1 MTGLGLRTIRAS
13 AIAAVLLA
21 GAGTVAA
28 QESERGFGFLEQLF
42 GGSDRVSPGQ
52 ERGAA
57 PDRNPAAGSD
67 RLAQTAAPDLMV
79 RIDRLEAQ
87 IRQLTGAI
95 EQLQYRNQQ
104 LEGLV
109 RRMQPDGDYRGQ
121 DGAAPRATTPTRPPP
136 AQQPLAQQPPA
147 QQPLAQQPLA
157 QQPPAQQPLAQQP
170 PAMLPPGTLP
180 PGATPGRRGDAF
192 DPTLNPNAP
201 GAPRPLGTTTPS
213 APLTQDE
220 QVGAPG
226 GRAAGAPLDLS
237 TLAGAPAADP
247 SFSAG
252 MAAPGGEL
260 PSPQSRNPSG
270 TGGQVAALP
279 PTDSPKDA
287 YDLAYGYVLRKDYAL
302 AEQGFRSFLGRYPS
316 DRLASDAQYWLGE
329 SLFQRQRYR
338 DAAEAFLNVST
349 KYETAA
355 RAPDALLRLGQALAA
370 MGEKEAACASFG
382 EVLRKYPRA
391 SVSVKQGVDREQKRV
406 RC

>member
-1 MTGLGLRTIRAS
+1 L
-13 AIAAVLLA
+13 
-21 GAGTVAA
+21 
-28 QESERGFGFLEQLF
+28 
-42 GGSDRVSPGQ
+42 P
-52 ERGAA
+52 
-57 PDRNPAAGSD
+57 PAA
-67 RLAQTAAPDLMV
+67 L
-79 RIDRLEAQ
+79 
-87 IRQLTGAI
+87 
-95 EQLQYRNQQ
+95 
-104 LEGLV
+104 
-109 RRMQPDGDYRGQ
+109 
-121 DGAAPRATTPTRPPP
+121 PP
-136 AQQPLAQQPPA
+136 A
-147 QQPLAQQPLA
+147 
-157 QQPPAQQPLAQQP
+157 
-170 PAMLPPGTLP
+170 TLP

-201 GAPRPLGTTTPS
+201 GAPRPLGTTSPS

-252 MAAPGGEL
+252 MAAPGSEL
-260 PSPQSRNPSG
+260 PQSRHPSG
-270 TGGQVAALP
+270 TGSQVAALP

-349 KYETAA
+349 KYDTAA

-391 SVSVKQGVDREQKRV
+391 SVSVKRGVDRDQRRV
-406 RC
+406 RCGGGRAGLRRGSQHPVRRPPFRCRSRDCRVGRTGFDRAPGAGGALARGSQARSRAHRGHRRSRAAPGIGAR